1 MQHSTPIPLE
11 TKASSG
17 GIEGYGS
24 VFGNVDFGG
33 DIVLPGAFSKSL
45 QEYKDSNTMPQ
56 MFWAHKQ
63 DQVPGK
69 WDSLKEDSYGLFGKG
84 ELIDTTLGS
93 DVRKLTTHK
102 AVSGLS
108 IGYMTKDYSFDKEGN
123 RLLKQ
128 IDLFEISIV
137 PLAMNPKA
145 KITYAKSRLSDNFEY
160 VPDDIDIALFKRE
173 LEQFLQLKGFGRRRA
188 MLAVAD
194 IFKGFTEVSSD
205 IQETE
210 VSSDPSKEPEMSPL
224 KERLTVQGIDR
235 LIQRIKA

>member
-1 MQHSTPIPLE
+1 
-11 TKASSG
+11 
-17 GIEGYGS
+17 
-24 VFGNVDFGG
+24 
-33 DIVLPGAFSKSL
+33 
-45 QEYKDSNTMPQ
+45 
-56 MFWAHKQ
+56 
-63 DQVPGK
+63 
-69 WDSLKEDSYGLFGKG
+69 
-84 ELIDTTLGS
+84 
-93 DVRKLTTHK
+93 
-102 AVSGLS
+102 
-108 IGYMTKDYSFDKEGN
+108 
-123 RLLKQ
+123 
-128 IDLFEISIV
+128 
-137 PLAMNPKA
+137 MNPKA

-235 LIQRIKA
+235 LIQRIKG